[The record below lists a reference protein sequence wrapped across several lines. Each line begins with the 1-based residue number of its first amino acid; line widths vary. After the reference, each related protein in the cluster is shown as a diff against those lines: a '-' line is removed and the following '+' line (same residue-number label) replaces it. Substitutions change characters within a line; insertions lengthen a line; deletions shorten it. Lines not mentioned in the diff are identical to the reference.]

1 MEQLIIANWKMN
13 LTFKEASNL
22 TRFLSEHN
30 NCHKLIIASPT
41 PYIAYLA
48 QNYQQLSFCAQDVS
62 VKNAFGSYTGE
73 SSAKFFKSCGVNYSL
88 IGHSERRTLFGETNG
103 IIRKKAE
110 VCIENQ
116 ITPIICIG
124 ESEALRNSGS
134 YKEFLLTQLEESLPK
149 TDKRMII
156 AYEPVWA
163 IGTQITPTIE
173 QITEVAEL
181 IKTKYQSIVA
191 KTMQLVYGGSVN
203 SENCKDIINIKDISG
218 ILVGGASLNKDKL
231 FKILNS

>member
-103 IIRKKAE
+103 IVRKKAE
-110 VCIENQ
+110 VCI
-116 ITPIICIG
+116 
-124 ESEALRNSGS
+124 ALASN
-134 YKEFLLTQLEESLPK
+134 LPQ
-149 TDKRMII
+149 
-156 AYEPVWA
+156 A
-163 IGTQITPTIE
+163 
-173 QITEVAEL
+173 
-181 IKTKYQSIVA
+181 
-191 KTMQLVYGGSVN
+191 
-203 SENCKDIINIKDISG
+203 
-218 ILVGGASLNKDKL
+218 
-231 FKILNS
+231 

>member
-30 NCHKLIIASPT
+30 NCHKLIIAPPT

-48 QNYQQLSFCAQDVS
+48 QNYQQLRFCAQDVS

-88 IGHSERRTLFGETNG
+88 IGHSERRTLFGETNQ
-103 IIRKKAE
+103 IVRKKAE

-124 ESEALRNSGS
+124 ESEALRNSGN
-134 YKEFLLTQLEESLPK
+134 YKEFLLT
-149 TDKRMII
+149 
-156 AYEPVWA
+156 
-163 IGTQITPTIE
+163 
-173 QITEVAEL
+173 
-181 IKTKYQSIVA
+181 
-191 KTMQLVYGGSVN
+191 
-203 SENCKDIINIKDISG
+203 
-218 ILVGGASLNKDKL
+218 
-231 FKILNS
+231 

>member
-30 NCHKLIIASPT
+30 NCHKLIIAPPT

-48 QNYQQLSFCAQDVS
+48 QNYQQLRFCAQDVS
-62 VKNAFGSYTGE
+62 IKNAFGSYTGE

-88 IGHSERRTLFGETNG
+88 IGHSERRTLFGETNQ
-103 IIRKKAE
+103 IVRKKAE

-124 ESEALRNSGS
+124 ESEALRNSGN
-134 YKEFLLTQLEESLPK
+134 YKELLLTQLEESLPE
-149 TDKRMII
+149 TDKRVII

-163 IGTQITPTIE
+163 IGTKVTPTLE
-173 QITEVAEL
+173 QISEVAEL
-181 IKTKYQSIVA
+181 IKTKYHSIVA
-191 KTMQLVYGGSVN
+191 KTMQLVYGGSVTP
-203 SENCKDIINIKDISG
+203 ENCEGIINIKDISG
-218 ILVGGASLNKDKL
+218 VLVGGASLNKDKL
-231 FKILNS
+231 FEILNS